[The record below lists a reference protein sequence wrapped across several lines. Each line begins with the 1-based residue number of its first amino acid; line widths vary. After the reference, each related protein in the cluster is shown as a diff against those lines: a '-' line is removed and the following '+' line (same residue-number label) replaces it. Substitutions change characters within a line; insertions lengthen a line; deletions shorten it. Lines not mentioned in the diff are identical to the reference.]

1 MNCTTY
7 QEEINHF
14 IGGEMGMDRQV
25 DLFQHLAGCADCQS
39 FIDAMIRMKEATRN
53 EQIAYPGG
61 LDDAVLG
68 QLLSRTPSP
77 LQTQGPIK
85 RGVNIWKRR
94 IALPV
99 PLAAS
104 LAVIIIGLGLL
115 LGRPFVPPTQPRQL
129 STPLQT
135 NSAQPHTVILIYG
148 IPPVEVIGTPPVRS
162 SKNFQH
168 RNN

>member
-14 IGGEMGMDRQV
+14 IDGEMGTGQQV
-25 DLFQHLAGCADCQS
+25 ELFQHLAGCADCQS
-39 FIDAMIRMKEATRN
+39 FIDAMVRMKEATRN
-53 EQIAYPGG
+53 EQITYPAD

-68 QLLSRTPSP
+68 QVLSRTPSP
-77 LQTQGPIK
+77 VRIQGRMK
-85 RGVNIWKRR
+85 RDANIWKRH
-94 IALPV
+94 ITLPV

-115 LGRPFVPPTQPRQL
+115 LGRLFVPPTEPQQH
-129 STPLQT
+129 SATLQT

-148 IPPVEVIGTPPVRS
+148 IPPVEVIGTPGVQT
-162 SKNFQH
+162 SKSFEQH
-168 RNN
+168 NN